1 MNVLW
6 LFPGQGSQSVGMGV
20 ALAEAFPEAREV
32 FGEVDE
38 ALKINLFRL
47 MKEGPLEDLTL
58 TENAQPAIMAVSLAV
73 ARVLKT
79 QAKINIAATGRFAAG
94 HSLGEYSAV
103 AALGMLSLAHTAQ
116 VLQIRGRAMQN
127 AAPAGQGG
135 MVAVLGAS
143 LQDIESALSRFPAC
157 VLANDNA
164 EGQVVLS
171 GPLKD
176 LEACSEILKPLA
188 KRVLP
193 LPVSAPF
200 HSPAMTSA
208 ADAVAE
214 TLGLRPLSGR
224 APYPIL
230 SNVTAKPEATGW
242 ETLLVQQ
249 ITGRVRWREIMDYAD
264 GQALTLAVELG
275 HGTVLTN
282 LAKRRLKDVSCFSVS
297 DPKTLETFVETAMAG
312 AV

>member
-1 MNVLW
+1 MNGLW

-20 ALAEAFPEAREV
+20 TLAESFAEAREV

-58 TENAQPAIMAVSLAV
+58 TKNAQPAIMAVSLAV
-73 ARVLKT
+73 VRILKK
-79 QAKINIAATGRFAAG
+79 QAKLDVATTGRFAAG

-127 AAPAGQGG
+127 AVPPGQGG
-135 MVAVLGAS
+135 MIAVLGAS
-143 LQDIESALSRFPAC
+143 LADVEAAVARYPTC

-164 EGQVVLS
+164 EGQIVLS

-176 LEACSEILKPLA
+176 LEGCSEALKPLA
-188 KRVLP
+188 KRILP

-200 HSPAMTSA
+200 HSPAMKPA
-208 ADAVAE
+208 AEAVAE
-214 TLGLRPLSGR
+214 ALAARPLSSQ
-224 APYPIL
+224 APYPII
-230 SNVTAKPEATGW
+230 SNVTAQPETTGW
-242 ETLLVQQ
+242 DDLLVQQ
-249 ITGRVRWREIMDYAD
+249 ITGRVRWRDIMDYAD
-264 GQALTLAVELG
+264 TQDLSWAVELG
-275 HGTVLTN
+275 HGNVLTN
-282 LAKRRLKDVSCFSVS
+282 LAKRRLKETTCLNLS
-297 DPKTLETFVETAMAG
+297 DPKGLEVFVETVMA
-312 AV
+312 

>member
-20 ALAEAFPEAREV
+20 TLAEAFPEARDV

-38 ALKINLFRL
+38 ALKINLSRL
-47 MKEGPLEDLTL
+47 MKEGPLETLTL
-58 TENAQPAIMAVSLAV
+58 TENAQPAIMATSLAV
-73 ARVLKT
+73 VRVLQT
-79 QAKINIAATGRFAAG
+79 QAKINITTTGRFAAG

-116 VLQIRGRAMQN
+116 VLQIRGRAMQH
-127 AAPAGQGG
+127 AVPAGQGG
-135 MVAVLGAS
+135 MVAILGAS
-143 LQDIESALSRFPAC
+143 LDDIHATLTHYPTC

-176 LEACSEILKPLA
+176 LEACSETLKPLA

-200 HSPAMTSA
+200 HSPAMMPA
-208 ADAVAE
+208 AQAVAE
-214 TLGLRPLSGR
+214 TLAFRALSAQ

-230 SNVTAKPEATGW
+230 SNVTAQPERTGW
-242 ETLLVQQ
+242 DTLLVQQ

-264 GQALTLAVELG
+264 GQALALAVELG

-282 LAKRRLKDVSCFSVS
+282 LAKRRLNHVSCFGIS
-297 DPKTLETFVETAMAG
+297 DPKTLEAFVETAL
-312 AV
+312 VSPQ

>member
-20 ALAEAFPEAREV
+20 ALAEAFSEAREV
-32 FGEVDE
+32 FGEVDD

-73 ARVLKT
+73 ARVLKA
-79 QAKINIAATGRFAAG
+79 QAKINVTTTVRFAAG

-116 VLQIRGRAMQN
+116 VLQIRGRAMQH
-127 AAPAGQGG
+127 AVPAGQGG

-143 LQDIESALSRFPAC
+143 LADVEAALTQYPSC

-176 LEACSEILKPLA
+176 LEACSEVLKPLA

-200 HSPAMTSA
+200 HSPAMIPA
-208 ADAVAE
+208 AQAVAE
-214 TLGLRPLSGR
+214 TLALRPLFPQ
-224 APYPIL
+224 APYPII
-230 SNVTAKPEATGW
+230 SNVTAQPEVTGW
-242 ETLLVQQ
+242 NTLLVQQ
-249 ITGRVRWREIMDYAD
+249 ITGRVRWRDIMDYAD
-264 GQALTLAVELG
+264 GQDLAMAVELG

-282 LAKRRLKDVSCFSVS
+282 LAKRRLNDVACFGIS
-297 DPKTLETFVETAMAG
+297 DPKTLETFVETVLAG
-312 AV
+312 VV